1 MPPRIID
8 LIYPTIVKYHLI
20 SIKEKKMRISAK
32 ARYGLSVMISI
43 AQKYNTGEI
52 TTVISLSE
60 RLKISKIYLEQVFS
74 LLKRAELVL
83 STKGSQGGYQLSKP
97 PAQITSYEIL
107 SSIESALFEKTSET
121 VTEKSPAIEKTMQT
135 AVFEKLDASIKQTL
149 EAITLADL
157 VNESEKNLSQDAYM
171 FYL

>member
-1 MPPRIID
+1 
-8 LIYPTIVKYHLI
+8 
-20 SIKEKKMRISAK
+20 MRISAK

-60 RLKISKIYLEQVFS
+60 KLKISKIYLEQVFS
-74 LLKRAELVL
+74 LLKRADLVS
-83 STKGSQGGYQLSKP
+83 STKGSQGGYQLAKA
-97 PAQITSYEIL
+97 PAQITAYEIL

-121 VTEKSPAIEKTMQT
+121 VAEKSPAIEKTMQ
-135 AVFEKLDASIKQTL
+135 ASVFEKLDAALKQTL
-149 EAITLADL
+149 EKITLAGL
-157 VNESEKNLSQDAYM
+157 VSENEKNLSQEAYM